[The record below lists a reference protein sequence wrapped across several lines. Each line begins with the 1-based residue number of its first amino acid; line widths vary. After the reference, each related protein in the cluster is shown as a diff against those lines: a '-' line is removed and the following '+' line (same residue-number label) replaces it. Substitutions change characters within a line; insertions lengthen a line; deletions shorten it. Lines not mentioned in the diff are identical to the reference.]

1 MVVFYLDDIIVYGK
15 SFDEYLENLKK
26 VLDRLDGV
34 NLRFKVKKC
43 LFFKKE
49 VLFFGYVVFEIGI
62 KIDFVKIELIE
73 KILILNNVIEL
84 WSFFGLV
91 FYYRK
96 YIKDFVSIV
105 KCLYFLM
112 SKNNK
117 WIWIEECDWVFEEL
131 KKKL

>member
-1 MVVFYLDDIIVYGK
+1 MFFGLCNVLVIFQRIIERILSGLQWNVVVFYLDDIIVYGK

-26 VLDRLDGV
+26 VLNRLDGV

-84 WSFFGLV
+84 
-91 FYYRK
+91 
-96 YIKDFVSIV
+96 
-105 KCLYFLM
+105 
-112 SKNNK
+112 
-117 WIWIEECDWVFEEL
+117 
-131 KKKL
+131 